1 MLDKNKITTEHH
13 PNWYYD
19 IPKMKVL
26 ILGSFPPH
34 EKRWSY
40 DFYYP
45 NNGNPFWDALAG
57 AHEKELKHYRCDAA
71 VKERQQLMI
80 DIKVGVENIGQI
92 IERKGESAAD
102 NDIKITKFRNILEI
116 LHRHPEIEKI
126 LLPGFSGSSSTY
138 QAFARYL
145 SQEGIPVKRPEK
157 VEVGAKFKF
166 TYEDRVW
173 NCVLLNSTSPRNG
186 MDLDERIT
194 QFKKHIPR

>member
-1 MLDKNKITTEHH
+1 MIGELKINTEKH

-45 NNGNPFWDALAG
+45 NNGNPFWEALAG
-57 AHEKELKHYRCDAA
+57 AHGKKLKHYRCDAA
-71 VKERQQLMI
+71 VKERRQLMI
-80 DIKVGVENIGQI
+80 DINVGVENLGQI

-102 NDIKITKFRNILEI
+102 NDIKIIKFRDILGI
-116 LHRHPEIEKI
+116 LHRHHEIERI

-138 QAFARYL
+138 QAFTRYL
-145 SQEGIPVKRPEK
+145 TQEGIPVKRPEK
-157 VEVGAKFKF
+157 AEVGAKLKF
-166 TYEDRVW
+166 TYADRVW
-173 NCVLLNSTSPRNG
+173 HCILLNSTSPRNG
-186 MDLDERIT
+186 LDLDKRIT
-194 QFKKHIPR
+194 QFKKYI